1 MKLTQLAL
9 IAALSFGI
17 ISSTV
22 AQYTKDPIADIK
34 SQLKDPTKPFTTLV
48 EFTIKP
54 QAIKEWRKLVQES
67 VKNTK
72 KEPGSITYTSHQY
85 AKDPGK
91 FVFVEVWRS
100 FAALEEHVKQDYVK
114 TLLTKAGELSAAPPS
129 IRVLTPWVPTPP
141 KPKTDAGAAKPAAAA
156 ETKPAAPATE
166 VRKPE

>member
-1 MKLTQLAL
+1 MKIAQIAF

-17 ISSTV
+17 LSSSL
-22 AQYTKDPIADIK
+22 AQDTKDPIADIK
-34 SQLKDPTKPFTTLV
+34 SQLKDPAKPFTTLV

-54 QAIKEWRKLVQES
+54 EAIKEWRKLVQES

-72 KEPGSITYTSHQY
+72 KEAGSITYTSHQD

-129 IRVLTPWVPTPP
+129 IRVLTPWIPAPP
-141 KPKTDAGAAKPAAAA
+141 KPKADASAPAPAA

-166 VRKPE
+166 VRKPQ